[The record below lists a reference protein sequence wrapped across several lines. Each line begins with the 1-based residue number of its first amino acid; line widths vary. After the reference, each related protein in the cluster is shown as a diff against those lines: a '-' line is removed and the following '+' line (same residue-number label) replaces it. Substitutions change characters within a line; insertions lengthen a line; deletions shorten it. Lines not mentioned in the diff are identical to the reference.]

1 MGGEEAVG
9 RGGEEG
15 VPDGGA
21 VATHE
26 DGVHDGEGA
35 ADAEGE
41 AEEEADQCAPVASHS
56 FYDVTAGRSRLAG
69 CRAVGMGRG
78 LAGAFGA
85 GELARREGFNQDGR
99 RHDGDGG
106 EGKQEVESHVDPIG
120 MRAPDISLGRLCCV
134 VRRGGIARAW
144 VDDVSCALPRFA
156 RVQGRRDR
164 PRGAKP
170 D

>member
-26 DGVHDGEGA
+26 DGVHDGEGT

-56 FYDVTAGRSRLAG
+56 FYDVTAGMSGLVG
-69 CRAVGMGRG
+69 GRAVGTGSG

-85 GELARREGFNQDGR
+85 GELPRRQGFEEDGGGD
-99 RHDGDGG
+99 DGDGG
-106 EGKQEVESHVDPIG
+106 KGE
-120 MRAPDISLGRLCCV
+120 
-134 VRRGGIARAW
+134 
-144 VDDVSCALPRFA
+144 
-156 RVQGRRDR
+156 
-164 PRGAKP
+164 
-170 D
+170 